1 MRFDFGVCYLYLSI
15 VCAIQDSMVH
25 GEKRIKNPWDLNIYL
40 FFIFQL
46 LIRLCAYVPAVEEL
60 ARKDDLT
67 LLFSAVTSPV
77 PEHNL
82 VTILIDNP

>member
-1 MRFDFGVCYLYLSI
+1 M
-15 VCAIQDSMVH
+15 
-25 GEKRIKNPWDLNIYL
+25 KDL
-40 FFIFQL
+40 FVDIFQL

-82 VTILIDNP
+82 VTILSANLKLENLLIFIDSVRKLVFSKIIFLNQMFKCIL